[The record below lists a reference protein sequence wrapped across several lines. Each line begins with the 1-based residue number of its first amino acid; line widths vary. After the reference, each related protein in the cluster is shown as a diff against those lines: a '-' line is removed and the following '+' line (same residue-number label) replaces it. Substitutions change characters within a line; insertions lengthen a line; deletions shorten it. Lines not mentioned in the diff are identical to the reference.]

1 MDLTYLGHS
10 CFLLVS
16 GELRLVID
24 PFITPNPMA
33 AHVDVA
39 ALNPTHVLV
48 THGHEDHVAD
58 VEVIVGASGAVLVA
72 PYEVA
77 TWFGAKGVDSV
88 LAVNPGARISLKAGH
103 DEASIRVVGAVHSST
118 LPDGSPGGVACGYV
132 VDFEGTRVYHAGDTD
147 LSMEMELVGRM
158 WSPDLAI
165 LPIGGTFTMGYSDVS
180 AAMDMLQCREVV
192 GMHYDTFP
200 PIAIDQEEASR
211 TVERAG
217 GKLHLLAI
225 GSVLETQ
232 H

>member
-58 VEVIVGASGAVLVA
+58 VEALVGASGAVLVA